1 MSLQDFIDETNL
13 VDQIPDIDKVSQD
26 LQEGLQT
33 AKQSMTEWLEKYKKA
48 IDLATLNPETKEK
61 TFPFEG
67 ASVIMHPAILDAMTE
82 FHALTT
88 PDLVYADK
96 VTHIKING
104 DDVEVPNVPEPSEEE
119 LAQMMPEEQQQVSMA
134 FAEASQMAAAIAGQK
149 EALVARGE
157 RVETFMNYQ
166 LSNLIPKWRK
176 TQDKAMLM
184 LPCVGT
190 LFKKVY
196 YDTDIKQVRSELV
209 TPENLIFDHNCDDF
223 SEVNET
229 YEPMELSRNDVI
241 SKIRGDDWDIDESDL
256 NDDQKTFKFYECQVW
271 ADMDEDGLSEPY
283 IAIWY
288 EQESKI
294 VSVRANYDEDS
305 INENDEGEVINV
317 EPIEY
322 YIQYTFMPDPAGGC
336 MGMG

>member
-48 IDLATLNPETKEK
+48 IDLATLNPEAKEK

-190 LFKKVY
+190 LFKKIY
-196 YDTDIKQVRSELV
+196 YDTDIKHELV

-223 SEVNET
+223 SEVSET
-229 YEPMELSRNDVI
+229 YEPLELSRNDVI
-241 SKIRGDDWDIDESDL
+241 SKIRGDDWDIDESGL
-256 NDDQKTFKFYECQVW
+256 NDDQKTFKFYECQIW

-283 IAIWY
+283 ITKTALTRMT
-288 EQESKI
+288 KA
-294 VSVRANYDEDS
+294 RL
-305 INENDEGEVINV
+305 
-317 EPIEY
+317 
-322 YIQYTFMPDPAGGC
+322 
-336 MGMG
+336 